1 MTDRQIYA
9 IGNCI
14 VSPLGYTSD
23 QTFNSI
29 VNGDSMLSLQ
39 NGTFD
44 LPDPFFGS
52 LLDRENLCSVFRKEC
67 AVADNTPVAYTTV
80 EQAAILAASR
90 AICQAGIDPAQ
101 DNVLFVISS
110 TKGNINNAAHGLQ
123 DQTPYIWY
131 SANRIASHFKNN
143 NTPVTVSLA
152 CTSGI
157 VAQIAAMRA
166 LKYGATDKSGKRKEY
181 RYAVV
186 IGAEELSKFIVS
198 GFQSFRS
205 LSPERCMPFD
215 ANRKG
220 LNLGEAAAAIV
231 YTIGNNAPKGAL
243 VMKSGAIRNDA
254 NHISAPS
261 RTAEGL
267 LRAIHALN
275 ADKEKISFINAHGTA
290 TLYNDDMESVAIER
304 AGWNDIPV
312 NSLKGFLGHTL
323 GAAGVVE
330 TILSYKSILQGII
343 LPCKGTVTPDT
354 VGDMTLCM
362 ELTRQTDCNRNSFV
376 KLISG
381 FGGSNAAALFEV
393 L

>member
-1 MTDRQIYA
+1 MTEQQVYA

-29 VNGDSMLSLQ
+29 VNGTSMLSLHK
-39 NGTFD
+39 GTFD
-44 LPDPFFGS
+44 LPEPFFAS
-52 LLDRENLCSVFRKEC
+52 LFDRENLDKEFNC
-67 AVADNTPVAYTTV
+67 ECRYTTV
-80 EQAAILAASR
+80 EQAAILAAAR
-90 AICQAGIDPAQ
+90 AIRQAGIDPSQ

-123 DQTPYIWY
+123 DMTPYVWHT
-131 SANRIASHFKNN
+131 ANRIAGYFGNRN
-143 NTPVTVSLA
+143 MPVTVSLA

-166 LKYGATDKSGKRKEY
+166 LKYGGIGASGNRQTY

-186 IGAEELSKFIVS
+186 VGAEELSKFIVS
-198 GFQSFRS
+198 GFQSFRA
-205 LSPERCMPFD
+205 LSTERCMPFD

-220 LNLGEAAAAIV
+220 LNLGESAAAIV
-231 YTIGNNAPKGAL
+231 YTIGTDIPKGSL
-243 VMKSGAIRNDA
+243 VMKNGAIRNDA

-267 LRAIHALN
+267 LRAIQALG
-275 ADKEKISFINAHGTA
+275 AEKDRISFINAHGTA
-290 TLYNDDMESVAIER
+290 TPYNDDMESVAIER
-304 AGWNDIPV
+304 AGWSSIPV
-312 NSLKGFLGHTL
+312 NSLKGYLGHTL

-330 TILSYKSILQGII
+330 TILSYNSIKKGII
-343 LPCKGTVTPDT
+343 LPCKGTVTPGT
-354 VGDMTLCM
+354 VGKINPCM
-362 ELTRQTDCNRNSFV
+362 ELTAQTDSSRNCFV

>member
-1 MTDRQIYA
+1 MTEPQVYA

-29 VNGDSMLSLQ
+29 VNGESMLSMHT
-39 NGTFD
+39 GTFD
-44 LPDPFFGS
+44 LPEPFFGS
-52 LLDRENLCSVFRKEC
+52 LWDRKDLF
-67 AVADNTPVAYTTV
+67 NTFSNEFSNVQETYTTV

-90 AICQAGIDPAQ
+90 AIRQAGIDPSQ

-110 TKGNINNAAHGLQ
+110 TKGNISNAANGLH

-131 SANRIASHFKNN
+131 SANRIACFFGNR
-143 NTPVTVSLA
+143 NTPVAVSLA

-157 VAQIAAMRA
+157 VTQIAASRA
-166 LKYGATDKSGKRKEY
+166 LKYGATDNSGKKKEY

-186 IGAEELSKFIVS
+186 IGADELSKFIVS

-205 LSPERCMPFD
+205 LAPERCMPFD
-215 ANRKG
+215 ADRKG

-231 YTIGNNAPKGAL
+231 YTIGNDAPKGAL

-267 LRAIHALN
+267 LRTIQALN
-275 ADKEKISFINAHGTA
+275 ANKERISFINAHGTA
-290 TLYNDDMESVAIER
+290 TLYNDDMESVAVER
-304 AGWNDIPV
+304 AGWSSIPV
-312 NSLKGFLGHTL
+312 NSLKGYLGHTL

-330 TILSYKSILQGII
+330 TILSYNSVKQGII
-343 LPCKGTVTPDT
+343 LPCKGTVKPGT
-354 VGDMTLCM
+354 VGAISPCM
-362 ELTRQTDCNRNSFV
+362 ELTKQTDSNRNCFV